1 MSAKP
6 ILATTIGD
14 PCGIGPEV
22 VIKAVA
28 AGDIPA
34 RQFLIGDPWVVE
46 RTVALTKAKLTVRP
60 VQSVDEARFEP
71 GRVDVLDPQTLQPQ
85 DVTLGK
91 ISPACGRAVSK
102 WWDIAESLA
111 RSGKIAAIVKG
122 PVNSDAI
129 RAAGIAVGESATVA
143 GKTYL
148 FLITGPLRVAH
159 LTDHIPLRQ
168 VLHEITSENVL
179 KLLRLLHASLTKW
192 GLAAPRIGVAGF
204 NPHAHGTEDEREIAP
219 AITQAKQ
226 EGINATGPV
235 PADSLFRQCIEG
247 GYDCVIAHYHDQG
260 HIAVKTWGF
269 RGNCALLLGAP
280 YLRVSVAHGTAFDI
294 AGRGIADPASMWEA
308 MRTAASLAS
317 GAGFPRSREQEAVP
331 NKIAQ

>member
-1 MSAKP
+1 MNATP

-22 VIKAVA
+22 IVKAMA
-28 AGDIPA
+28 AGGIPA
-34 RQFLIGDPWVVE
+34 RQFLIGDSWVVE
-46 RTVALTKAKLTVRP
+46 RAIALTRTKLTVRP
-60 VQSVDEARFEP
+60 VQSVDDARFEP
-71 GRVDVLDPQTLQPQ
+71 GCIDVLDPKTLRPE

-91 ISPACGRAVSK
+91 ISAACGRAVGQ

-111 RSGKIAAIVKG
+111 RNGNVAAIVKG

-129 RAAGIAVGESATVA
+129 RAAGVAAAPSAVEP

-168 VLHEITSENVL
+168 VLSEIKAENIL
-179 KLLRLLHASLTKW
+179 KLLRLLQASLVRW
-192 GLAAPRIGVAGF
+192 GVANPRIGVAGF
-204 NPHAHGTEDEREIAP
+204 NPHAHGTEDEQEIAP
-219 AITQAKQ
+219 ALAQARR
-226 EGINATGPV
+226 EGIDASGPV
-235 PADSLFRQCIEG
+235 PADTLFRQCIEG
-247 GYDCVIAHYHDQG
+247 SYDCVVAHYHDQG

-269 RGNCALLLGAP
+269 RGNCALILGAP
-280 YLRVSVAHGTAFDI
+280 YLRLSVAHGTAFDI
-294 AGRGIADPASMWEA
+294 AGRGVADHASMSEA

-317 GAGFPRSREQEAVP
+317 GAGFPRVREPEP
-331 NKIAQ
+331 TENKIVR